1 MTVRV
6 STEWTYRGFAAGI
19 LENEHVRLVVL
30 PGAGGKIFEFTH
42 KASGRDLLY
51 HNPRVPVRAPVF
63 GSNFD
68 DWWSGGIDEAFPNG
82 VPVERNGEQLPYI
95 GEAWSLP
102 WDMRQDTS
110 SSLTLTVSGVILP
123 FQLQRR
129 IELRDDEPF
138 ARLTYT
144 VSNTGLEPFDFIWG
158 IHAALDVGPATRLLV
173 PATTGVIEESAP
185 DDRLGPSGTSYPWA
199 ESKITALGLE
209 PAGTVDFH
217 YATDLQEGWAAVW
230 DEQLQSGFGITFPRD
245 VFNTAW
251 VWVVDGGWRGLRAV
265 ALEPW
270 TSWPADLNAAAEA
283 GRSRRLAP
291 GVPLSVDVR
300 LHAFAAEQPIAGF
313 ADDGTPKEA

>member
-1 MTVRV
+1 VTSV
-6 STEWTYRGFAAGI
+6 STEWTYRGLDAGL

-51 HNPRVPVRAPVF
+51 HNPRVPVRAPVY
-63 GSNFD
+63 SANFD

-82 VPVERNGEQLPYI
+82 VPVERDGEQLPYI

-102 WDMRQDTS
+102 WEMRQDTD
-110 SSLTLTVSGVILP
+110 SSLVLTVRGVIFP
-123 FQLQRR
+123 FELERR
-129 IELRDDEPF
+129 IELRDGESF

-144 VSNTGLEPFDFIWG
+144 VTNVGVAPFDFIWG
-158 IHAALDVGPATRLLV
+158 IHAALAVGPATRLLV

-185 DDRLGPSGTSYPWA
+185 DDRLGTNGTTYPWSK
-199 ESKITALGLE
+199 SKITKLAAE

-217 YATDLQEGWAAVW
+217 YATDLTDGWVAVW
-230 DEQLQSGFGITFPRD
+230 DEKLESGFGISFPTE

-270 TSWPADLNAAAEA
+270 TGWPADLNEAADA
-283 GRSRRLAP
+283 GRSRRLAA
-291 GVPLSVDVR
+291 GEPLTVDVR
-300 LHAFAAEQPIAGF
+300 LHAFTARGPIAGF
-313 ADDGTPKEA
+313 ADDGTPKVA